1 MFSDSICIICTR
13 SWNENCAVFYPI
25 RELYKIVREYQ
36 VDIMPVIWVKTAS
49 WWLVMVA
56 VGAPCCWTMLCSGG
70 APQSAATTTGQ
81 SGAAAAS
88 PGPGLSP
95 HTWFVTPCHQARS
108 HSTTQCCQHSLT
120 FRTFEPAEHL
130 DIYVDTNYH
139 HLSAFWFSQN
149 LTCTFATSMSFGVLS
164 GQWLDHE

>member
-1 MFSDSICIICTR
+1 MKIVRCFTQ
-13 SWNENCAVFYPI
+13 
-25 RELYKIVREYQ
+25 LGKIVREYQ

-88 PGPGLSP
+88 PGPGLVPSHLICHPLSP
-95 HTWFVTPCHQARS
+95 GQVTQH
-108 HSTTQCCQHSLT
+108 TQCCQHSLT

-130 DIYVDTNYH
+130 DIYI
-139 HLSAFWFSQN
+139 
-149 LTCTFATSMSFGVLS
+149 
-164 GQWLDHE
+164 